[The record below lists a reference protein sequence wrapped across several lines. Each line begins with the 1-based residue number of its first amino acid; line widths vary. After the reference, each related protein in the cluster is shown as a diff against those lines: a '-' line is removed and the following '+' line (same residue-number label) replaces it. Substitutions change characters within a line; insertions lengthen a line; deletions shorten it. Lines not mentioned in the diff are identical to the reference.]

1 MFPFPFSFLG
11 AAADVPLEL
20 IDNNFAMEF
29 DAASSQYV
37 TGNIN
42 TPSTFTNLTVSCWVN
57 VDSFAAL
64 QNGILSS
71 STASGVNDYEYGFA
85 LEVRND
91 NKFRCKISSGGST
104 TNWLI
109 ASDTSSTGQWYHI
122 ACVATPTQLE
132 LFVNGVSKGTETNS
146 SLTPS
151 FERFFIGSRFYSS
164 STANFFDGDIDEVAI
179 WNKAL
184 TLEDVQTIYNATNNN
199 PGKCANLFTGGLKD
213 GLQYW
218 NRMGDN

>member
-29 DAASSQYV
+29 DGQSYVDAPITVLNSITNFTISFWGKRDTTSTIFGVGSKNSATNRMFLSWYSDNIVYFHCKSSSSQSAATYSGLSATDTNWHHYV
-37 TGNIN
+37 GA
-42 TPSTFTNLTVSCWVN
+42 FE
-57 VDSFAAL
+57 
-64 QNGILSS
+64 G
-71 STASGVNDYEYGFA
+71 GVNQKLYVDGVLRSTITSGIPSSAYSTMGDDFNIG
-85 LEVRND
+85 LVD
-91 NKFRCKISSGGST
+91 N
-104 TNWLI
+104 
-109 ASDTSSTGQWYHI
+109 TS
-122 ACVATPTQLE
+122 
-132 LFVNGVSKGTETNS
+132 
-146 SLTPS
+146 
-151 FERFFIGSRFYSS
+151 YS
-164 STANFFDGDIDEVAI
+164 DGDIDEVAI

-184 TLEDVQTIYNATNNN
+184 ELEDVQTIYNATNNN